1 MARIAALTRAAL
13 GAGTVLTLLREARR
27 GSGVGVVRRDGFDQA
42 SDGEGV
48 ADASGA
54 ANEMNRAAF
63 PRELN
68 GDAHQGGDAG
78 AVDLWNAVEIDDY
91 FTAAALHDGLERF
104 VKLLG
109 GFADGE
115 PSVDFQ
121 QINAVLLPNGNL
133 HRYVLGH

>member
-1 MARIAALTRAAL
+1 MAAESDSYVGMASTRRV
-13 GAGTVLTLLREARR
+13 TVSESRTRPGPQTR
-27 GSGVGVVRRDGFDQA
+27 
-42 SDGEGV
+42 
-48 ADASGA
+48 
-54 ANEMNRAAF
+54 
-63 PRELN
+63 
-68 GDAHQGGDAG
+68 